1 MKHSLAFALL
11 AVLVFSTSA
20 NAGIINVN
28 CYNDGDGAISMT
40 YWDKDLSNPADGA
53 VSMDEVLHWAPAH
66 ALVDV
71 TTDELDPTLRITKEV
86 DNDTGFA
93 WNGYLINVIRN
104 GTFSIPSATEPI
116 GWNTP
121 IITAPTLQLSG
132 IYAGLYE
139 GSVSYAAGA
148 GTPVAIGNT
157 GVFKLTT
164 SFSGS
169 STFTLEQNPINAIPE
184 PATIILLLLSGLV
197 GLAIIKRR

>member
-1 MKHSLAFALL
+1 MKYSLALAIL
-11 AVLVFSTSA
+11 AVLVLSTSA
-20 NAGIINVN
+20 NANITSVD
-28 CYNDGDGAISMT
+28 CYNDGDGAIIMN
-40 YWDKDLSNPADGA
+40 YWDSDLSDSANGI
-53 VSMDEVLHWAPAH
+53 VSMDEALHWYPAH

-86 DNDTGFA
+86 DNDTTYA
-93 WNGYLINVIRN
+93 WSGYLINVVRN
-104 GTFSIPSATEPI
+104 GYFTIPSATEPI
-116 GWNTP
+116 GWNP
-121 IITAPTLQLSG
+121 PAITTPTLQVSG

-169 STFTLEQNPINAIPE
+169 STFTLEQIPIPE
-184 PATIILLLLSGLV
+184 PSTLALLLLGGLG
-197 GLAIIKRR
+197 GLAIFKRR